1 MLVNKHT
8 MAGNIEDEL
17 LSEVDF
23 KEKVHNTLQKK
34 GILDSLKVRQ
44 SISLMAILYS
54 INVYIPDIESVEM
67 CYDKR
72 TPIIPDH
79 TPYN

>member
-34 GILDSLKVRQ
+34 GILDSLKVR
-44 SISLMAILYS
+44 
-54 INVYIPDIESVEM
+54 
-67 CYDKR
+67 
-72 TPIIPDH
+72 
-79 TPYN
+79 